1 MSIHR
6 KALSGEDGEAG
17 KGGVIEPKG
26 SAISSFPSFPRSHIF
41 SRMTPDEFRR
51 HAHHLVDWM
60 ADYMRDVGALPVTP
74 ALRPGDVMRQL
85 PASPPESG
93 ESFDTL
99 LHDFTRIIIPGMTHW
114 NHPGWFA
121 YFPGNNS
128 PPSIL
133 AEMLTAT
140 LGAQCMSWATSPAAT
155 ELEQVTM
162 EWLRQMLGLP
172 PGFVGVIQDTA
183 STATLVALLSARER
197 ATNNAAGTAGLAR
210 TGARLTVYATR
221 EAHSSIDKGV
231 KLAGYGL
238 DQLRRV
244 PVDGDYAMMP
254 DQLDRM
260 IAADR
265 KAGLIPACVVAT
277 VGTTSSTAMD
287 PVARIAEVCGRHD
300 VWLHVDAAYA
310 GTAAIVPELR
320 HLFDGIEQADSL
332 VFNPHKWMLVNFD
345 CSAYFVRDRDAL
357 LRTFTVTP
365 EYLRT
370 AQDEEVV
377 NFRDWGIQLGRRFRA
392 LKLWFVIRSYGL
404 DGLRELVRRH
414 VRLAGELAEWI
425 EAAPEFELMA
435 PVPLGLVCFRYRPAG
450 MDADDPRLDDLNAA
464 LLARVNATRQVH
476 LTHTG
481 LGGRYVIRAV
491 IGQRQTERGHVE
503 AVWRLI
509 QEAAASKR
517 P

>member
-1 MSIHR
+1 MN
-6 KALSGEDGEAG
+6 
-17 KGGVIEPKG
+17 
-26 SAISSFPSFPRSHIF
+26 
-41 SRMTPDEFRR
+41 PDDFRR
-51 HAHHLVDWM
+51 HGHQLVDWM

-74 ALRPGDVMRQL
+74 AVRPGDVLRQL
-85 PASPPESG
+85 PTSPPENG
-93 ESFDTL
+93 EPFDTL
-99 LHDFTRIIIPGMTHW
+99 LQDFTRIIVPGMTHW

-121 YFPGNNS
+121 YFPANNS

-155 ELEQVTM
+155 ELEQATM

-172 PGFVGVIQDTA
+172 TDFTGVIQDTA

-197 ATNNAAGTAGLAR
+197 ATDQAAGVSGLAG
-210 TGARLTVYATR
+210 TGARLTVYASS

-238 DQLRRV
+238 EQLRRV
-244 PVDGDYAMMP
+244 PVDQAYALMP
-254 DQLDRM
+254 DALDRM
-260 IAADR
+260 IVADR
-265 KAGLIPACVVAT
+265 KAGFVPACVVAT
-277 VGTTSSTAMD
+277 VGTTSSTAID
-287 PVARIAEVCGRHD
+287 PLPRIAEVCRRHA

-320 HLFDGIEQADSL
+320 HLFDGVEQADSF

-357 LRTFTVTP
+357 LATFKVTP

-370 AQDEEVV
+370 AEDRDVV

-404 DGLRELVRRH
+404 EGLRELVRKH
-414 VRLAGELAEWI
+414 VRLARELAEWI
-425 EAAPEFELMA
+425 EAAPGFELMA
-435 PVPLGLVCFRYRPAG
+435 PVPLGLVCFRYRPPELRV
-450 MDADDPRLDDLNAA
+450 DDPRLQDLNAA
-464 LLARVNATRQVH
+464 LLARVNATGRVR
-476 LTHTG
+476 LTHTR
-481 LGGRYVIRAV
+481 LGGQFVIRVA
-491 IGQRQTERGHVE
+491 IGQRQTERAHVE
-503 AVWRLI
+503 EVWRLI
-509 QEAAASKR
+509 KEAALEGGR
-517 P
+517 

>member
-1 MSIHR
+1 MN
-6 KALSGEDGEAG
+6 
-17 KGGVIEPKG
+17 
-26 SAISSFPSFPRSHIF
+26 
-41 SRMTPDEFRR
+41 PDDFRR
-51 HAHHLVDWM
+51 HGHQLVDWM
-60 ADYMRDVGALPVTP
+60 ADYIRDVEALPVTS
-74 ALRPGDVMRQL
+74 AVRPGDIMRQL

-93 ESFDTL
+93 EPFEAL
-99 LHDFTRIIIPGMTHW
+99 VQDFTRIIVPGMTHW

-172 PGFVGVIQDTA
+172 EGFTGVIQDTA

-197 ATNNAAGTAGLAR
+197 ATDDAAGVTGLAG
-210 TGARLTVYATR
+210 TESRLTVYATN

-244 PVDGDYAMMP
+244 PVDQAYAMMP
-254 DQLDRM
+254 DNLDRM
-260 IAADR
+260 IADDR

-277 VGTTSSTAMD
+277 VGTTSSTAID
-287 PVARIAEVCGRHD
+287 PLLRIGEVCKRHG

-320 HLFDGIEQADSL
+320 HVLDGVEQADSF

-370 AQDEEVV
+370 AQDKEVV

-392 LKLWFVIRSYGL
+392 LKLWFVIRSYGV
-404 DGLRELVRRH
+404 DGLRDVIRRH

-425 EAAPEFELMA
+425 EAAPGFELMA

-450 MDADDPRLDDLNAA
+450 MDADDSRLHDLNAA
-464 LLARVNATRQVH
+464 LLARVNASRRVH
-476 LTHTG
+476 LTHTRLAG
-481 LGGRYVIRAV
+481 QYVIRV
-491 IGQRQTERGHVE
+491 VVGQRQTERAHVE
-503 AVWRLI
+503 ELWRLI
-509 QEAAASKR
+509 QGAAASLSR
-517 P
+517 